1 MESIRGIFGKV
12 IAQDERQ
19 VNFWEFIAIA
29 LVSFGIGCIDI
40 TLFEAEL
47 APFAIALALALRFS
61 EHDPLPALIGGM
73 VGSAAVQSL
82 STFIFCCFA
91 APALLFPR
99 KSRRS
104 LRAEFILESVSLTI
118 PSIIMGRDGFIGIAS
133 YLLSEC
139 VLLMAA
145 LAICLLI
152 INQFL
157 GKQIMKQ
164 ISLLYERYA
173 VSKKNPASWRNAA
186 STNRTERS
194 KVPAM
199 YNNNQVESDIKV
211 ALNTIN
217 VKATALAEVLMEVSS
232 KCDDALTGRQLQ
244 SIGDCLN
251 RLTVIEPRKLKRFEV
266 SIGTALIP
274 KRFNSV
280 TGDSYIIRSS
290 GSRVLAALSDGMGSG
305 TTAEAESLKTLE
317 LMEKLIGVGFSLAE
331 AADCVNML
339 MLERV
344 SSEMYATLDA
354 VLIDLA
360 TGEMQMLKS
369 GAAPGYLICG
379 NEIRTLYSEALPIG
393 IIRDIAPAISN
404 YAVRNG
410 DMLIMM
416 TDGVSDALGIELIA
430 AIHEHVSA
438 LSDPEDIANALLD
451 DAKLLSSADDMSII
465 VIKITGK

>member
-1 MESIRGIFGKV
+1 MESIRRIFSKV

-19 VNFWEFIAIA
+19 ANFQEFIAVT
-29 LVSFGIGCIDI
+29 LVSFGIGCINV

-61 EHDPLPALIGGM
+61 ERDPLPALIGGII
-73 VGSAAVQSL
+73 GSAAVQSL

-104 LRAEFILESVSLTI
+104 LRAEFILESVSLAI
-118 PSIIMGRDGFIGIAS
+118 PSIILGRGGFVSIAS

-139 VLLMAA
+139 ALLMAA
-145 LAICLLI
+145 LIICLLI
-152 INQFL
+152 INRFFM
-157 GKQIMKQ
+157 KQIMEQ
-164 ISLLYERYA
+164 ISALYKRYA
-173 VSKKNPASWRNAA
+173 VSKKKPVSCHNATYMDHA
-186 STNRTERS
+186 GRS
-194 KVPAM
+194 QVPAI
-199 YNNNQVESDIKV
+199 YNNSVDSDVKL
-211 ALNTIN
+211 ALNTISI
-217 VKATALAEVLMEVSS
+217 KATALAEVLSEVSA

-251 RLTVIEPRKLKRFEV
+251 RLTVLEPKKIKRFEV

-274 KRFNSV
+274 KQFNSV
-280 TGDSYIIRSS
+280 TGDSCIIRSS
-290 GSRVLAALSDGMGSG
+290 GSRILAALSDGMGSG
-305 TTAEAESLKTLE
+305 TVAEAESLKTLE

-379 NEIRTLYSEALPIG
+379 NEIHTLYSEALPIG
-393 IIRDIAPAISN
+393 IVRDIAPAISN

-465 VIKITGK
+465 VIKITGR

>member
-1 MESIRGIFGKV
+1 MESIRGFFSKV
-12 IAQDERQ
+12 IVQDKRQ
-19 VNFWEFIAIA
+19 INFPEFTAIA
-29 LVSFGIGCIDI
+29 LVSFGIGCINV
-40 TLFEAEL
+40 TLFEAKL

-73 VGSAAVQSL
+73 VSSVAVQSL
-82 STFIFCCFA
+82 STFIFFCFA
-91 APALLFPR
+91 APALLLPR
-99 KSRRS
+99 KSNRS
-104 LRAEFILESVSLTI
+104 LRAEFILEAFSLTI
-118 PSIIMGRDGFIGIAS
+118 PSIIMGRDGFVSTAS

-145 LAICLLI
+145 LIICLLI
-152 INQFL
+152 INHFFVKQFME
-157 GKQIMKQ
+157 QF
-164 ISLLYERYA
+164 SLLYERYS
-173 VSKKNPASWRNAA
+173 VSKKPASRHTAA
-186 STNRTERS
+186 SMNRVGKS
-194 KVPAM
+194 KASAI
-199 YNNNQVESDIKV
+199 YNNSVDLDIKF

-217 VKATALAEVLMEVSS
+217 IKATALAEVLMEVSS

-430 AIHEHVSA
+430 AIHEHISS
-438 LSDPEDIANALLD
+438 LSDPEAIANALID
-451 DAKLLSSADDMSII
+451 DAKLLSNADDMSII

>member
-1 MESIRGIFGKV
+1 MESIRGFFSKV
-12 IAQDERQ
+12 IVRDERQ
-19 VNFWEFIAIA
+19 VNFWKFIAIT
-29 LVSFGIGCIDI
+29 LVSFGIGCINV
-40 TLFEAEL
+40 TLFEAKL

-61 EHDPLPALIGGM
+61 ERDPLPALIGGI
-73 VGSAAVQSL
+73 VGSAAIQSL

-91 APALLFPR
+91 APALLLPR

-104 LRAEFILESVSLTI
+104 LRAEFILEVVSLTI
-118 PSIIMGRDGFIGIAS
+118 PSIIMGRDGFISIAS

-145 LAICLLI
+145 LTICLLL
-152 INQFL
+152 INQFFI
-157 GKQIMKQ
+157 KQIMEQ
-164 ISLLYERYA
+164 ASILYERYA
-173 VSKKNPASWRNAA
+173 VSKKKKASWHNAA
-186 STNRTERS
+186 STNRTEGT
-194 KVPAM
+194 KVPSM
-199 YNNNQVESDIKV
+199 YNKPVDSDIKA
-211 ALNTIN
+211 ALNAIN
-217 VKATALAEVLMEVSS
+217 VKAIALAEVLSEVSA
-232 KCDDALTGRQLQ
+232 KCDDALTGRQLH
-244 SIGDCLN
+244 SIGNCLS
-251 RLTVIEPRKLKRFEV
+251 RLTLIEPKRSKRFEV

-274 KRFNSV
+274 KQFNSV
-280 TGDSYIIRSS
+280 TGDSCIIRSS

-305 TTAEAESLKTLE
+305 TVAEAESLKTLE

-393 IIRDIAPAISN
+393 IVRDIAPAISN
-404 YAVRNG
+404 YAVRSG

-430 AIHEHVSA
+430 SIHEHVSA
-438 LSDPEDIANALLD
+438 LTDPEDIANALLD

-465 VIKITGK
+465 VIKITGR

>member
-1 MESIRGIFGKV
+1 MESIRGIFSKV

-19 VNFWEFIAIA
+19 VNLWEFIAIA
-29 LVSFGIGCIDI
+29 TLGFGIGCINV

-73 VGSAAVQSL
+73 VGSVAVQSL

-118 PSIIMGRDGFIGIAS
+118 PCIIMGRDGFVSIAS

-145 LAICLLI
+145 LIICLLI
-152 INQFL
+152 INRFF
-157 GKQIMKQ
+157 MKQ
-164 ISLLYERYA
+164 IIELISDLYERYA
-173 VSKKNPASWRNAA
+173 VSKKKTASCHNAA
-186 STNRTERS
+186 YMDRAGRGKAQSI
-194 KVPAM
+194 
-199 YNNNQVESDIKV
+199 YNNSVDSDIKL
-211 ALNTIN
+211 ALNTIS
-217 VKATALAEVLMEVSS
+217 VKATALAEVLSEVSA

-251 RLTVIEPRKLKRFEV
+251 RLTVIEPKKLKRFEV

-274 KRFNSV
+274 KQFNSV
-280 TGDSYIIRSS
+280 TGDSCIIRSS

-305 TTAEAESLKTLE
+305 TVAEAESLKTLE

-393 IIRDIAPAISN
+393 IVRDIAPAISN
-404 YAVRNG
+404 YTVRNG

-416 TDGVSDALGIELIA
+416 TDGVSDALGMELIA

-465 VIKITGK
+465 VIKITGR

>member
-1 MESIRGIFGKV
+1 MESIHGIFSKV
-12 IAQDERQ
+12 IAQDEHQ
-19 VNFWEFIAIA
+19 VNFREFIAIA
-29 LVSFGIGCIDI
+29 LVSFGIGCINV

-47 APFAIALALALRFS
+47 APLAIALALALRFS
-61 EHDPLPALIGGM
+61 ERDPLPALIGGM

-118 PSIIMGRDGFIGIAS
+118 PSVIMGRDGFVAISS

-145 LAICLLI
+145 LIICLLI
-152 INQFL
+152 INRFFI
-157 GKQIMKQ
+157 KQIMEQ
-164 ISLLYERYA
+164 ISVIYKRYA
-173 VSKKNPASWRNAA
+173 VSKKKTVSYHNA
-186 STNRTERS
+186 TYVDHDGRS
-194 KVPAM
+194 KVPTM
-199 YNNNQVESDIKV
+199 YNNSVDSDIKF
-211 ALNTIN
+211 ALNTIS
-217 VKATALAEVLMEVSS
+217 VKATALAEVLSEVSA

-251 RLTVIEPRKLKRFEV
+251 RLTVIEPKKLKRFEV

-274 KRFNSV
+274 KQFNSV
-280 TGDSYIIRSS
+280 TGDSCIIRSS

-305 TTAEAESLKTLE
+305 TVAEAESLKTLE
-317 LMEKLIGVGFSLAE
+317 LMEKLIGVGFSLDE

-393 IIRDIAPAISN
+393 IVRDIAPAISN

-416 TDGVSDALGIELIA
+416 TDGVSDALGMELIA

-438 LSDPEDIANALLD
+438 LSDPEAIANALLD

-465 VIKITGK
+465 VIKITGR

>member
-1 MESIRGIFGKV
+1 MESIRGIFSKV

-19 VNFWEFIAIA
+19 VNLWEFIAIA
-29 LVSFGIGCIDI
+29 LVSCGIGCINV

-73 VGSAAVQSL
+73 VGSVAVQSL
-82 STFIFCCFA
+82 STFIFFCFA

-118 PSIIMGRDGFIGIAS
+118 PSVIMGRDGFVGIAS

-145 LAICLLI
+145 LIICLLI
-152 INQFL
+152 INRFFI
-157 GKQIMKQ
+157 KQIMEQ
-164 ISLLYERYA
+164 ISGLYERYA
-173 VSKKNPASWRNAA
+173 VSKKKTASCHNAA
-186 STNRTERS
+186 YMDRAGRGKAQSI
-194 KVPAM
+194 
-199 YNNNQVESDIKV
+199 YNNSVDSDIKL
-211 ALNTIN
+211 ALNTIS
-217 VKATALAEVLMEVSS
+217 VKAKALAEVLSEVSE

-251 RLTVIEPRKLKRFEV
+251 RLTVIEPKKLKRFEV

-274 KRFNSV
+274 KQFNSV
-280 TGDSYIIRSS
+280 TGDSCIIRSS

-305 TTAEAESLKTLE
+305 TVAEAESLKTLE

-393 IIRDIAPAISN
+393 IVRDIAPAISN

-416 TDGVSDALGIELIA
+416 TDGVSDALGMELIA

-465 VIKITGK
+465 VIKITGR

>member
-1 MESIRGIFGKV
+1 MESIRGIFSKV

-19 VNFWEFIAIA
+19 VNLWEFIAIA
-29 LVSFGIGCIDI
+29 TLGFGIGCINV

-47 APFAIALALALRFS
+47 APFAIALALSLRFS

-73 VGSAAVQSL
+73 VGSVAVQSL

-118 PSIIMGRDGFIGIAS
+118 PCIIMGRDGFVSISS

-145 LAICLLI
+145 LIICLLI
-152 INQFL
+152 INRFF
-157 GKQIMKQ
+157 MKQ
-164 ISLLYERYA
+164 IIELISDLYKRYA
-173 VSKKNPASWRNAA
+173 VSKKKTAPCHNAA
-186 STNRTERS
+186 SMDHAGRA
-194 KVPAM
+194 KVSSM
-199 YNNNQVESDIKV
+199 YNNSVDSDIKL
-211 ALNTIN
+211 ALNTIS
-217 VKATALAEVLMEVSS
+217 VKATALAEVLSEVSA

-251 RLTVIEPRKLKRFEV
+251 RLTVLEPKKLKRFEV

-274 KRFNSV
+274 KQFNSV
-280 TGDSYIIRSS
+280 TGDSCIIRSS

-305 TTAEAESLKTLE
+305 TVAEAESLKTLE

-393 IIRDIAPAISN
+393 IVRDIAPAISN

-416 TDGVSDALGIELIA
+416 TDGVSDALGMELIA

-465 VIKITGK
+465 VIKITGR

>member
-1 MESIRGIFGKV
+1 MESIHGIFSKV

-19 VNFWEFIAIA
+19 VNFREFIAIA
-29 LVSFGIGCIDI
+29 LVSFGIGCINV

-47 APFAIALALALRFS
+47 APLAIALAIALRFS
-61 EHDPLPALIGGM
+61 ERDPLPALIGGM

-118 PSIIMGRDGFIGIAS
+118 PSVIMGRDGFVAISS

-145 LAICLLI
+145 LIICLLI
-152 INQFL
+152 INRFFI
-157 GKQIMKQ
+157 KQIMEQ
-164 ISLLYERYA
+164 FSVLYKRYA
-173 VSKKNPASWRNAA
+173 VSKKKTASCHNA
-186 STNRTERS
+186 TYMDHDGRS
-194 KVPAM
+194 KVPTM
-199 YNNNQVESDIKV
+199 YNNSVDSDIKL
-211 ALNTIN
+211 ALNTIS
-217 VKATALAEVLMEVSS
+217 VKATALAEVLSEVSA

-251 RLTVIEPRKLKRFEV
+251 RLTVIEPKKLKRFDV

-274 KRFNSV
+274 KQFNSV
-280 TGDSYIIRSS
+280 TGDSCIIRSS

-305 TTAEAESLKTLE
+305 TVAEAESLKTLE

-393 IIRDIAPAISN
+393 IVRDIAPAISN

-416 TDGVSDALGIELIA
+416 TDGVSDALGMELIA

-438 LSDPEDIANALLD
+438 LSDPEAIANALLD

-465 VIKITGK
+465 VIKITGR